1 MPRSHE
7 TKMKPSGQ
15 QTRHQCEECKWTPL
29 PPLCILCGTG
39 TRDRTLLGGVMAAA
53 EWVSEPSG
61 KVMVV
66 KTEKQDC
73 RDNNHQRQIILQL
86 NGLNS
91 DSAGSATTVLAIE
104 THQRDCKA
112 DETEIEYGYPITC
125 GDSTAVLLFKK
136 FVCPGINVQCVKFN
150 DQLISPKQFVH
161 LAGKATLKDWKRAIR
176 VGGVMLRKMMDSGQI
191 DFYQHESVCSN
202 TCRSTKLDVLMNST
216 RPPPGALVQPCLSCL
231 ALEPVGGQLPAVTG
245 EAGVAVELEESLEE
259 MIGPA
264 SEQSNDSTPLG
275 NSTINGHP
283 ANIKRDDS
291 LGAVMRLWRGVAES
305 GLMVD
310 VLSGLHDKLVNTLK
324 GVELRSENGSLQE
337 TDAHILNSLCEMFGL
352 LDSVKQALDF
362 RCTQNQESK
371 VHQVLDEISEEH
383 RKQSCNQRKS
393 YKTSTLK
400 HLRPHRQSQ
409 QKRSVHNLL
418 LNERTNT
425 VIRPL
430 SFTGLSAASHAQVFS
445 HFSAPA
451 GWSHLVGA
459 GRSDGGGQGGNEKK
473 DTSGKNKE
481 MKQKMVLLPGDGP
494 IRCDEARKTKS
505 SHGTQNV

>member
-1 MPRSHE
+1 
-7 TKMKPSGQ
+7 
-15 QTRHQCEECKWTPL
+15 
-29 PPLCILCGTG
+29 
-39 TRDRTLLGGVMAAA
+39 MAAA

-66 KTEKQDC
+66 KTEKQEC
-73 RDNNHQRQIILQL
+73 RDNIHQRQIILQL
-86 NGLNS
+86 NGLNG
-91 DSAGSATTVLAIE
+91 DSVGTATRVLAIE
-104 THQRDCKA
+104 THQSDCEA
-112 DETEIEYGYPITC
+112 DGTEIEYGYPITC
-125 GDSTAVLLFKK
+125 GDSAAVLLFKK
-136 FVCPGINVQCVKFN
+136 FVCPGINVRCVKFN

-202 TCRSTKLDVLMNST
+202 TCRSTKLDVLMNNT
-216 RPPPGALVQPCLSCL
+216 RPPPGALVQPSLSCL
-231 ALEPVGGQLPAVTG
+231 ALEPVGGQLATVTG
-245 EAGVAVELEESLEE
+245 EAGNAVELEESLEE
-259 MIGPA
+259 MVGAA
-264 SEQSNDSTPLG
+264 SEQSNGSTQLV
-275 NSTINGHP
+275 NSTNNGHP
-283 ANIKRDDS
+283 ANIKRADS
-291 LGAVMRLWRGVAES
+291 LGGVMRLWRGVAES

-310 VLSGLHDKLVNTLK
+310 VLSGLHAKLVNTLK

-352 LDSVKQALDF
+352 LDSVKQALDL

-371 VHQVLDEISEEH
+371 IHHVLDEISEER

-393 YKTSTLK
+393 YKTSSLK

-409 QKRSVHNLL
+409 QKRRVHDWL

-459 GRSDGGGQGGNEKK
+459 GRTDGVGQSGNGKK
-473 DTSGKNKE
+473 DTSGQNKE
-481 MKQKMVLLPGDGP
+481 MKQKTVHLPGDGP
-494 IRCDEARKTKS
+494 IRCDEAGKTKS
-505 SHGTQNV
+505 SHGRENVK

>member
-1 MPRSHE
+1 
-7 TKMKPSGQ
+7 
-15 QTRHQCEECKWTPL
+15 
-29 PPLCILCGTG
+29 
-39 TRDRTLLGGVMAAA
+39 MAAA
-53 EWVSEPSG
+53 ERVSEPPG

-86 NGLNS
+86 NGEEDCAEGLNG
-91 DSAGSATTVLAIE
+91 DSAGTANTVLAIE
-104 THQRDCKA
+104 THQSDSKA
-112 DETEIEYGYPITC
+112 DETEREYGYPITC

-136 FVCPGINVQCVKFN
+136 FVCPGINVQCVKFS
-150 DQLISPKQFVH
+150 DQLITPKQFVH

-216 RPPPGALVQPCLSCL
+216 RLPPGALVQPSLSCL
-231 ALEPVGGQLPAVTG
+231 ALEPVGGQLPTVTVG
-245 EAGVAVELEESLEE
+245 DAVELEESLEE

-264 SEQSNDSTPLG
+264 SEQSIGSTPLV

-283 ANIKRDDS
+283 ANIKRADS
-291 LGAVMRLWRGVAES
+291 LGGVMRLWRGVAES

-310 VLSGLHDKLVNTLK
+310 VLSGLHARLVNTLK

-337 TDAHILNSLCEMFGL
+337 SDALILNSLCEIFGH
-352 LDSVKQALDF
+352 LDYVKQALDL

-371 VHQVLDEISEEH
+371 IHHVLDEISEER

-393 YKTSTLK
+393 YKTSSLK

-409 QKRSVHNLL
+409 QKRCGHNLL
-418 LNERTNT
+418 QNERTNT

-459 GRSDGGGQGGNEKK
+459 GRTDGVGQSGNEKK

-481 MKQKMVLLPGDGP
+481 MKQKTVLLPGDGP

-505 SHGTQNV
+505 SHGTENVK

>member
-1 MPRSHE
+1 
-7 TKMKPSGQ
+7 
-15 QTRHQCEECKWTPL
+15 
-29 PPLCILCGTG
+29 
-39 TRDRTLLGGVMAAA
+39 MAAA

-66 KTEKQDC
+66 NTEKQDC

-86 NGLNS
+86 NGLNG
-91 DSAGSATTVLAIE
+91 DSAGTATTVLAIE
-104 THQRDCKA
+104 THQSDCKA

-216 RPPPGALVQPCLSCL
+216 RPPPGALVQPSLYCL
-231 ALEPVGGQLPAVTG
+231 ALEPDGGQLPTVTG
-245 EAGVAVELEESLEE
+245 EAGDAVELEESLEE

-264 SEQSNDSTPLG
+264 SEQSNGSTPLV

-283 ANIKRDDS
+283 ANMKRADS
-291 LGAVMRLWRGVAES
+291 LGGVMRLWRGVAES

-310 VLSGLHDKLVNTLK
+310 VLSGLHAKLVNTLQ

-352 LDSVKQALDF
+352 LDSVKQALDL

-371 VHQVLDEISEEH
+371 IHHVLDEISEEH

-393 YKTSTLK
+393 YKTSSLK

-409 QKRSVHNLL
+409 QKSCLHNLL

-459 GRSDGGGQGGNEKK
+459 GRTDGVGQGGNEKK

-481 MKQKMVLLPGDGP
+481 MKQKTVLLPGDGP
-494 IRCDEARKTKS
+494 IRCDEAGKTKS
-505 SHGTQNV
+505 SHGTENVK